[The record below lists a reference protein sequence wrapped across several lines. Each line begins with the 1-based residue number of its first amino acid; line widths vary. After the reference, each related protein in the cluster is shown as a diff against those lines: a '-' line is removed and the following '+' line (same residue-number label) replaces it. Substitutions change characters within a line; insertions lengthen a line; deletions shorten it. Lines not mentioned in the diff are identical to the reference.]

1 MKYFLKDISCQQIG
15 KMNSPYKYYFAE
27 SFRVKHYLPLMAGG
41 KRSKKDLKRK
51 GDTESPAPGGHNDES
66 MEVMGR
72 EEDWVPEAASK
83 NVEDIPDA
91 EEDEFGARD
100 FRKDM
105 ELRVDHAN
113 RPLWVAPNGHIFL
126 EVSLLML

>member
-1 MKYFLKDISCQQIG
+1 
-15 KMNSPYKYYFAE
+15 
-27 SFRVKHYLPLMAGG
+27 MAGG

-51 GDTESPAPGGHNDES
+51 GDTESPAPGGHNEES

-91 EEDEFGARD
+91 EEDETSCEDDEETACGEAEAEEAPAGGQPGGER
-100 FRKDM
+100 
-105 ELRVDHAN
+105 N
-113 RPLWVAPNGHIFL
+113 NSQSPLLAEI
-126 EVSLLML
+126 SLTEAETLTETS